1 MNDPVENAGTTL
13 WQRLRSRRI
22 VQWGLGY
29 VAVAWGLLQAT
40 GFAVETFHWPEVV
53 TRTAVIAAVAG
64 LPIALTIAWFHGKR
78 GEQRVRRLELAILAV
93 LSAAGLFAVYREL
106 TEVQPPAATAQAGV
120 NSKAAADSAAATV
133 PARSVAVLPFV
144 SVGNAPDGPVLAF
157 GIAEAVLHQL
167 ANLRELEVTA
177 RTSSFSLQEKPGDAR
192 AVGRVLNVR
201 YLLEGSV
208 QEAGER
214 LRVTAQLIDTVSGVH
229 VWSIRFD
236 KDRADIFAVQDEIAA
251 QVANAL
257 KLSLDADTADRLA
270 GQGTTNVNA
279 YLAYLDGRSRL
290 AQGSVGE
297 AENAIKQFTQALQ
310 LDPSFA
316 AALVSLAEAEIF
328 AAEFNVTDDRPERFE
343 AAVLRASDL
352 VDSALAIDPK
362 FGPAYIMRGYLE
374 AFTDLA
380 AAEADYRRG
389 LELRPSDA
397 KGYAGLAAVLWEQP
411 AKRKESLEMLEHARR
426 LDPREPAHDVAKAVF
441 LSYDR
446 GDSKGAEALL
456 RNVLQRKPDYLPA
469 IVRMAEFNRIPA
481 GNYSE
486 AIKYF
491 EQALRLDPMS
501 QWSRRL
507 LATSYL
513 DVGDE
518 RAAEGLI
525 KSSPVRTSIL
535 ELPLPI
541 YRKQWQRAGELAY
554 LALDDRLVSPAD
566 EQVMTIAV
574 RRHARAT
581 GDYPRAIEA
590 LQTFA
595 GITWTDDGVPRVPH
609 RQGLMSAA
617 VGVADLLLAAGETE
631 RGQRLLRAIIEQ
643 ITADLRSGAKSET
656 WLSDDL
662 AIAQLLAGDRQRALD
677 TLEHAFEAGIFRHS
691 AWHFEDA
698 DPAFDV
704 VRTDA
709 RFVALSR
716 KLRLHM
722 EQERAEVE
730 KMRAA
735 GELPRR

>member
-1 MNDPVENAGTTL
+1 
-13 WQRLRSRRI
+13 
-22 VQWGLGY
+22 
-29 VAVAWGLLQAT
+29 
-40 GFAVETFHWPEVV
+40 
-53 TRTAVIAAVAG
+53 
-64 LPIALTIAWFHGKR
+64 
-78 GEQRVRRLELAILAV
+78 
-93 LSAAGLFAVYREL
+93 
-106 TEVQPPAATAQAGV
+106 
-120 NSKAAADSAAATV
+120 
-133 PARSVAVLPFV
+133 
-144 SVGNAPDGPVLAF
+144 
-157 GIAEAVLHQL
+157 
-167 ANLRELEVTA
+167 
-177 RTSSFSLQEKPGDAR
+177 
-192 AVGRVLNVR
+192 
-201 YLLEGSV
+201 
-208 QEAGER
+208 
-214 LRVTAQLIDTVSGVH
+214 
-229 VWSIRFD
+229 
-236 KDRADIFAVQDEIAA
+236 
-251 QVANAL
+251 
-257 KLSLDADTADRLA
+257 
-270 GQGTTNVNA
+270 
-279 YLAYLDGRSRL
+279 
-290 AQGSVGE
+290 
-297 AENAIKQFTQALQ
+297 
-310 LDPSFA
+310 
-316 AALVSLAEAEIF
+316 
-328 AAEFNVTDDRPERFE
+328 
-343 AAVLRASDL
+343 
-352 VDSALAIDPK
+352 
-362 FGPAYIMRGYLE
+362 MRGYLE

-411 AKRKESLEMLEHARR
+411 AKRRESLEMLEHARR
-426 LDPREPAHDVAKAVF
+426 LDPLEPAHDVAKAVF

-469 IVRMAEFNRIPA
+469 IVRLAEFSQIPA
-481 GNYSE
+481 GNFSE
-486 AIKYF
+486 AIRYY

-507 LATSYL
+507 LAKSYL

-518 RAAEGLI
+518 HAAEALI

-566 EQVMTIAV
+566 EPVMTIAV

-581 GDYPRAIEA
+581 GDYVRALEA
-590 LQTFA
+590 LQTFT

-677 TLEHAFEAGIFRHS
+677 TLEHAFAAGIFRHS

-698 DPAFDV
+698 DPAFDA

-716 KLRLHM
+716 RLRLHM
-722 EQERAEVE
+722 EQERVEVE